1 MEWKTT
7 FLAELRSHGLSGMI
21 DKTYDPTFLP
31 DLYKTILHNKQAAFF
46 WTVLLWLFKNPIGI
60 ISVNEHKTNVD
71 A

>member
-46 WTVLLWLFKNPIGI
+46 WTVLLQSFKSPLGI
-60 ISVNEHKTNVD
+60 IFVNEHKATNN